1 MSTNLLSCCPFP
13 QITFS
18 FPLNIFHF
26 LANFCTVFTQMCM
39 VDLCFTI
46 TMFFALFPIS
56 SPIIQLFFFSFSLS
70 FLLGIFFWGGRGGGQ
85 RRGQL
90 LSIELLFPQNNLSPG
105 AWARACREKEGHEGN
120 CLGWD
125 TWIRHADCQGA
136 REGTSGQAGCQ
147 VMNLDGKEVPLE
159 QKMQVTELGTQVTQ
173 SGYWEQPALLSFLST
188 FLCLFFQ
195 QFLFSSPILYPKQA
209 KAVWQS
215 TGDGGLV
222 GRANGFLCF
231 VQMYKQTI
239 TYSHY
244 PVIIHHTDQ
253 FYFPCTKYVTGTVFV
268 TNCTIGY
275 AGLL

>member
-1 MSTNLLSCCPFP
+1 MFYRNNVLCSFPYFFSNNSTFFSLFCFV
-13 QITFS
+13 FS
-18 FPLNIFHF
+18 FGHF
-26 LANFCTVFTQMCM
+26 
-39 VDLCFTI
+39 
-46 TMFFALFPIS
+46 
-56 SPIIQLFFFSFSLS
+56 
-70 FLLGIFFWGGRGGGQ
+70 FFWGGGWGWVGGVQ

-105 AWARACREKEGHEGN
+105 AWARACREKEVHKGD

-125 TWIRHADCQGA
+125 TWIRHADCRGA

-147 VMNLDGKEVPLE
+147 VMNLDGKEVPLK
-159 QKMQVTELGTQVTQ
+159 QKMQGTELGTQVTQ

-195 QFLFSSPILYPKQA
+195 QFLFSSPILYPEQA

-239 TYSHY
+239 TYNHY
-244 PVIIHHTDQ
+244 PVIIHLTDQ

-275 AGLL
+275 VGLL